1 MPGIKMKCIKMN
13 GKLYAETLEGSM
25 EVKAEKKAVLEILDT
40 EGNVLETMEQASG
53 NGIATFELDGN
64 TAGIFYHLTL
74 D

>member
-1 MPGIKMKCIKMN
+1 M
-13 GKLYAETLEGSM
+13 
-25 EVKAEKKAVLEILDT
+25 KAEKKAVLEILDT

-64 TAGIFYHLTL
+64 TAGVFYHLTL